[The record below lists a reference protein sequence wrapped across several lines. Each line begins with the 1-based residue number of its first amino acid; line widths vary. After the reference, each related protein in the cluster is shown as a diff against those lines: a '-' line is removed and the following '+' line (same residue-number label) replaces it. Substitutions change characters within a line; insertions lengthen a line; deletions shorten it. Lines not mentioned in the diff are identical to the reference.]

1 MPGMEFKRRGLK
13 ARALVRDMERIPL
26 ERVKREMVLTMSSS
40 MLQSLSYD
48 HRYRKQEPLNE
59 A

>member
-1 MPGMEFKRRGLK
+1 MEFKRRGLR

-40 MLQSLSYD
+40 MLQSLSHD
-48 HRYRKQEPLNE
+48 RRCRKQEPLNE